1 MIKRTF
7 EATLRAKLGQGKVL
21 LLVGPRQV
29 GKTTLVKKLLAN
41 RSHLFF
47 DGDDPTVRALLET
60 ANTQTLHQRTAFFC
74 GSKRLI
80 DEIETYVD
88 EYSN

>member
-7 EATLRAKLGQGKVL
+7 EAILRDKLGHGKVL

-41 RSHLFF
+41 RYHLFL
-47 DGDDPTVRALLET
+47 DGDDPTVRALL
-60 ANTQTLHQRTAFFC
+60 
-74 GSKRLI
+74 
-80 DEIETYVD
+80 
-88 EYSN
+88 